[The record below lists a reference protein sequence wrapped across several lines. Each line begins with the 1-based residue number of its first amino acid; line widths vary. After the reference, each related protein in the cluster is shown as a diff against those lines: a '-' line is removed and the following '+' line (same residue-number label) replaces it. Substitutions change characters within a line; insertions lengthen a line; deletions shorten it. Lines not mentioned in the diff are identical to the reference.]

1 MKKFF
6 ALLCFQFLLF
16 SVQAQISLSPE
27 KPGFTEEVTLTY
39 NADEGNAALKD
50 CGCDI
55 YAHTGLITAE
65 SNHAGDWKKV
75 VSDWGQNLEKLK
87 LEKKGDNTYQ
97 LRFNIS
103 ELYGVPP
110 AGNVFALAFVF
121 RNSDGSKVGKAQG
134 EHDLFHYFKKP
145 GFRTPPTTLSE
156 SKTLRPAWA
165 NAATIYEVNI
175 RQYTPEG
182 TINAFAEHLP
192 RLREMGIDILWFM
205 PVQPIGEKKRKG
217 TLGSYYSIQDYTAIN
232 PEFGTMDDFKKLVN
246 TCHGMGFKVVL
257 DWVANHSAHDNPW
270 TEQHPNWYN
279 RDESGEIIAPYDW
292 TDVAD
297 LNYDMYYMREAMTDA
312 MLFWL
317 EEVNIDGFRC
327 DVAGEVPLDFW
338 EDTRA
343 KLDKVK
349 PIWMIA
355 ENADQTF
362 LMNNAFNANYGWPFH
377 HLMNEIAKGQAP
389 AHEIYHYFEEIKKH
403 YPAGSYPMQ
412 FITNH
417 DENSWQ
423 GTVFER
429 LGEGHKAFATLMFTV
444 PGMPLIYSGQE
455 AAMKKRLQFFE
466 KDPIEWGE
474 FELVGFYSKLDFLKS
489 TNPALWNGEAG
500 GWIEEIPNDQA
511 QSVVSFSREK
521 EGNQVV
527 LIANLSAAPV
537 TANLQNGR
545 RAGIYREYFTNEK
558 ITLGKRSKMDLKPWE
573 YKVLI
578 LEEAAPEEKRSFQS
592 TDPTKTGLRIKVS
605 DGTINLTMH
614 SESTMEVEFVPI
626 GETNPPSY
634 AIAETNSGADL
645 KSAPE
650 FYDKENNIEYSTPG
664 LSVLIQKEP
673 FQLFYFYKK
682 KAIIAEEEGF
692 FDDGTKRGF
701 RFQLSPG
708 EKLTGGG
715 ERVLGMNR
723 RGKRL
728 RLYNKPS
735 YGYET
740 NAELMYYS
748 LPIVISSDKYMV
760 VFDNGASG
768 YLDLGATEKDILEFE
783 AVGGRW
789 SYLVAAAEDWQ
800 GLVSHFTDLTGRQPM
815 VPRWAMGNIAS
826 RFGYHTQQEAENVIK
841 KYEEENFPMDALVF
855 DVFWFGPEIKGSLGN
870 FEWLRDSF
878 PNPQKMLDDME
889 AKGIKTILVTEP
901 FIIKDTKTYEEAIQ
915 KELVGKT
922 ANGEPYHFDFYF
934 GNSLLLDIFK
944 DETRDWFWDIYK
956 KHTLT
961 GIDGWWGDLG
971 EPEAHPDD
979 MLHVNG
985 RADEVHNLYG
995 QEWARLVYEG
1005 FEKDFPDERPVILMR
1020 SGFVGSQ
1027 RYGMVPWTGDVN
1039 RSWGGLK
1046 PQVELSLTMGM
1057 QGLAYMH
1064 SDLGGFAGGYKDAE
1078 LYTRWLQYGV
1088 FQPIY
1093 RTHAQQEVPPEPVF
1107 WDEKTKDIVRRYIE
1121 LRYQLMPYNYTLLYE
1136 NTTTGLPMMRP
1147 LFYLDDD
1154 PALFDNTKT
1163 YLWGN
1168 AFLVSPVTEKG
1179 ATSQSVYLPK
1189 NATWLNFWTGEKHRG
1204 GQTVTVPLTIND
1216 IPVFV
1221 KAGAFVPMT
1230 PVFKNMAAYSSEN
1243 LTVHYFHDASVSA
1256 STGQM
1261 YEDDGKTKDAIGKK
1275 QYELLKFSARHAE
1288 GKLEIGIS
1296 PEGFDYEGKPAK
1308 RTVEVMLHGMDQ
1320 EPSGVSVEGKKAD
1333 FVWDGAEKV
1342 LVVKVELDKQGKT
1355 LSVNL

>member
-1 MKKFF
+1 MKKIFT
-6 ALLCFQFLLF
+6 LFLPMCILF
-16 SVQAQISLSPE
+16 TANAQISLSPE
-27 KPGFTEEVTLTY
+27 KPGFTEEVTLTFK
-39 NADEGNAALKD
+39 ADEGNAALKD
-50 CGCDI
+50 CNCDI

-65 SNHAGDWKKV
+65 SNHPGDWKKV
-75 VSDWGQNLEKLK
+75 VAEWGQNLEKLK
-87 LEKKGDNTYQ
+87 LEKTGDNTYE

-110 AGNVFALAFVF
+110 AGNVFALAYVF
-121 RNSDGSKVGKAQG
+121 RNAEGNKVGKAQG

-145 GFRTPPTTLSE
+145 DFRKPPTTLSV
-156 SKTLRPAWA
+156 SNTFAPDWA
-165 NAATIYEVNI
+165 KAATIYEVNI

-192 RLREMGIDILWFM
+192 RLRQMGVDILWFM

-279 RDESGEIIAPYDW
+279 RDENGEIIAPYDW

-297 LNYDMYYMREAMTDA
+297 LNYDMFYMREAMTNA

-338 EDTRA
+338 EDTRSA
-343 KLDKVK
+343 LDEVK

-362 LMNNAFNANYGWPFH
+362 LLNEAFNANYGWPFH
-377 HLMNEIAKGQAP
+377 HMMNEIAKGQAP
-389 AHEIYHYFEEIKKH
+389 ANEIFHYFDEVKKH
-403 YPAGSYPMQ
+403 YPDGSYPMQ

-455 AAMKKRLQFFE
+455 AGMKKRLQFFE
-466 KDPIEWGE
+466 KDPIEWGD
-474 FELVGFYSKLDFLKS
+474 FELVDFYTKLDFLKS
-489 TNPALWNGEAG
+489 TNPALWNGKAG
-500 GWIEEIPNDQA
+500 GWIEEIPNDQPNA
-511 QSVVSFSREK
+511 VVSFSRQK
-521 EGNQVV
+521 DGNQVV
-527 LIANLSAAPV
+527 LVANLSADAV
-537 TANLQNGR
+537 TAELQNGQ
-545 RAGIYREYFTNEK
+545 RAGIYHEYFTDEK
-558 ITLGKRSKMDLKPWE
+558 ITLEKRSKMDLKPWE

-578 LEEAAPEEKRSFQS
+578 FEEAATDKGRSFQS
-592 TDPTKTGLRIKVS
+592 AEPTKTGMRIKVS

-634 AIAETNSGADL
+634 AIAEKKVDYLTAV
-645 KSAPE
+645 PE
-650 FYDKENNIEYSTPG
+650 FNDDGNNIEFSTPG
-664 LSVLIQKEP
+664 LSVLVQKEP

-682 KAIIAEEEGF
+682 KAIVAEEQGF

-701 RFQLSPG
+701 RFRLSPD

-723 RGKRL
+723 RGRRL
-728 RLYNKPS
+728 QLYNRPS

-740 NAELMYYS
+740 HADLMYYS
-748 LPIVISSDKYMV
+748 LPIVISSDRYML

-768 YLDLGATEKDILEFE
+768 YLDLGATEKDILQFE
-783 AVGGRW
+783 AVGGRM
-789 SYLVAAAEDWQ
+789 SYLIAAGDDWQ
-800 GLVSHFTDLTGRQPM
+800 GLVGNFTGLTGRQPM

-826 RFGYHTQQEAENVIK
+826 RFGYHSQAEAENVIK

-855 DVFWFGPEIKGSLGN
+855 DVFWFGPEIKGGLGN
-870 FEWLRDSF
+870 FDWLRDSF

-889 AKGIKTILVTEP
+889 GKGIKTILVTEP
-901 FIIKDTKTYEEAIQ
+901 FIIKNTKTYRESIE
-915 KELVGKT
+915 KDLVGKT
-922 ANGEPYHFDFYF
+922 ASGEPYHFNFYF
-934 GNSLLLDIFK
+934 GNSLLIDIFK
-944 DETRDWFWDIYK
+944 DEARDWFWDIYK

-979 MLHVNG
+979 LLHVNG

-1005 FEKDFPDERPVILMR
+1005 FAKDFPNKRPVILMR

-1064 SDLGGFAGGYKDAE
+1064 SDLGGFAGDYKDAE

-1093 RTHAQQEVPPEPVF
+1093 RTHAQQEVPAEPVF
-1107 WDEKTKDIVRRYIE
+1107 WDQKTKDIVRRYIE

-1136 NTTTGLPMMRP
+1136 NTRFGLPMMRP
-1147 LFYLDDD
+1147 LFYVDDD
-1154 PALFDNTKT
+1154 PALFDNTDT
-1163 YLWGN
+1163 YLWGD
-1168 AFLVSPVTEKG
+1168 AFLISPVVEKR
-1179 ATSQSVYLPK
+1179 ARSQAVYLPK
-1189 NATWLNFWTGEKHRG
+1189 NETWINFWTGEKYRG
-1204 GQTVTVPLTIND
+1204 GQTITVPLTIQD

-1221 KAGAFVPMT
+1221 KAGSFIPMT
-1230 PVFKNMAAYSSEN
+1230 PVFKNMSVYSSEN
-1243 LTVHYFHDASVSA
+1243 MSVHYYHDASV
-1256 STGQM
+1256 TGSQGKM
-1261 YEDDGKTKDAIGKK
+1261 YEDDGETNDPIGKA
-1275 QYELLKFSARHAE
+1275 EFEVLLFDSSFAK
-1288 GKLEIGIS
+1288 GKLGVTIS
-1296 PEGFDYEGKPAK
+1296 PEGYRYKGKPTK
-1308 RTVEVMLHGMDQ
+1308 RMIDVVFHGFDQ
-1320 EPSGVSVEGKKAD
+1320 KPSGVVVETEKAD
-1333 FVWDGAEKV
+1333 FVWDDAKKV
-1342 LVVKVELDKQGKT
+1342 AIVKVEVGKLGKT
-1355 LSVNL
+1355 VFVNL